1 MKLTE
6 YVTKDEVRRVC
17 KKMKLRDWTRIK
29 DPKISLK
36 EAKIVL
42 KQIDRAGLKIDPE
55 QFRRGLAVELEHGT
69 RFTEANITNNHPIL
83 TGRIVLAH
91 LFETLDYYMRLD
103 ISEAEADLFK
113 AVAAKN
119 IAKVRMNSRKA
130 IKARVVLA
138 RAEGRKL

>member
-1 MKLTE
+1 MKLPE
-6 YVTKDEVRRVC
+6 YVTREEVRRVC
-17 KKMKLRDWTRIK
+17 KKLKLRDWTKIK

-42 KQIDRAGLKIDPE
+42 KQIDGAGLKIDPE
-55 QFRRGLAVELEHGT
+55 QFRRGLVVELEHGT
-69 RFTEANITNNHPIL
+69 RFKEANITNNHPIV
-83 TGRIVLAH
+83 TGKIVLAH

-119 IAKVRMNSRKA
+119 IGKVRASYRKA
-130 IKARVVLA
+130 IDARNGLA
-138 RAEGRKL
+138 RAEARGL